1 MKKEVIITVENFGP
15 FEKAEIKLK
24 PLTIFIGKNSVGK
37 SILMR
42 LVWTLLAERIP
53 LAVLISALFLP
64 LFRLPSFILSTTSEE
79 AAYISTLEKVKSNIL
94 SSIEK
99 GLKPSEEDIRTVLRF
114 YIKPFW
120 KQIEETIKNGIKL
133 IYGIEPQELV
143 KVGREV
149 ARIKMSGLWRPVA
162 ITIRKDDF
170 KLEQIGVSLDNVLNN
185 LVIEFLEQRI
195 LSLRYQDSE
204 VKETIYSLEDI
215 DKLVVNFINKLFGPS
230 MNDLRSISEE
240 LNIIFLPDDRAGII
254 RLTFKPRPA
263 ATSPF
268 MSFFI
273 EDVADKEFIEI
284 MLRFSEKIKGITE
297 LPDSAKSFLEE
308 LGCKDFILKSNGEN
322 RSIYVKTW
330 TGKELPLHL
339 APSGI
344 RESLALILALV
355 APETPSF
362 IFIEESEAHLHPKA
376 NVELAKVI
384 ARAINTGKRIV
395 ISTHSDLFLVA
406 LNNLIAL
413 SRIKG
418 KAKELGFDENEV
430 VSPENII
437 AYLVKAE
444 GDKAVV
450 QELEIKDTGIP
461 EDDFAKITEELLD
474 KRAKI
479 YYEFQE
485 EKM

>member
-1 MKKEVIITVENFGP
+1 MKKEVIISVENFGP

-24 PLTIFIGKNSVGK
+24 PLTVFIGKNSVGK

-42 LVWTLLAERIP
+42 LVWILLAERIP
-53 LAVLISALFLP
+53 ITVLISMLFLT
-64 LFRLPSFILSTTSEE
+64 LFRLPSSIISTTLKGP
-79 AAYISTLEKVKSNIL
+79 AYTSTLEKVKSNIL

-99 GLKPSEEDIRTVLRF
+99 GLKPSEEDIRAVIRF
-114 YIKPFW
+114 YIEPFW
-120 KQIEETIKNGIKL
+120 KQIEETIKNGIKR

-143 KVGREV
+143 KVGKEV
-149 ARIKMSGLWRPVA
+149 ARIKMSGLWRQIA
-162 ITIRKDDF
+162 ITIRKGDIN
-170 KLEQIGVSLDNVLNN
+170 LEQIGVGVDDVLNN
-185 LVIEFLEQRI
+185 LVIEILEQRT

-215 DKLVVNFINKLFGPS
+215 DKLVVNFINKLFSPS

-240 LNIIFLPDDRAGII
+240 LNILFLPDSRAGII
-254 RLTFKPRPA
+254 RQIFKPRPV
-263 ATSPF
+263 ATSPLE
-268 MSFFI
+268 SFLI

-284 MLRFSEKIKGITE
+284 MLRLSEKVKDITG

-308 LGCKDFILKSNGEN
+308 LGCKDFIFKSSGES
-322 RSIYVKTW
+322 RLIYVKTW

-344 RESLALILALV
+344 RESLALILALI

-376 NVELAKVI
+376 NVELARVI
-384 ARAINTGKRIV
+384 ARAINMGKKVV

-413 SRIKG
+413 SRIKD

-430 VSPENII
+430 INPENVI

-444 GDKAVV
+444 GDKAIVK
-450 QELEIKDTGIP
+450 ELEIKDTGIP
-461 EDDFAKITEELLD
+461 EDEFARVIEELID

>member
-1 MKKEVIITVENFGP
+1 
-15 FEKAEIKLK
+15 
-24 PLTIFIGKNSVGK
+24 
-37 SILMR
+37 
-42 LVWTLLAERIP
+42 
-53 LAVLISALFLP
+53 
-64 LFRLPSFILSTTSEE
+64 
-79 AAYISTLEKVKSNIL
+79 
-94 SSIEK
+94 
-99 GLKPSEEDIRTVLRF
+99 
-114 YIKPFW
+114 
-120 KQIEETIKNGIKL
+120 
-133 IYGIEPQELV
+133 
-143 KVGREV
+143 
-149 ARIKMSGLWRPVA
+149 MSGLWRPVA